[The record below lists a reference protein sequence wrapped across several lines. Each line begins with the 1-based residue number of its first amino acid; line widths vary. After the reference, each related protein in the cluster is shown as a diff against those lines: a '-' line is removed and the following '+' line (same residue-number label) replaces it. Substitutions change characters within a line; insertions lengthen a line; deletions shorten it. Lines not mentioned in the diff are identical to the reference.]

1 MAPAGRRP
9 GQNETRDAI
18 LDAARRQFASQGYD
32 GATVR
37 SIAAEAEVNAALL
50 HHFYGT
56 KQKLFVAAL
65 DLPVNPADM
74 VPVILAGPD
83 GEIGERLVRVFLGI
97 WAAPQSREPFLA
109 MLRSAATNDQVAT
122 MFRQFIDKAVLSKV
136 AEARGIPRI
145 RVAAAAAQMIGM
157 AMLRYIIGI
166 PPLVEATDEEIVTL
180 LAPVIQHYFDVP

>member
-65 DLPVNPADM
+65 DLPDNPADM

>member
-9 GQNETRDAI
+9 GQNETKDAI

-37 SIAAEAEVNAALL
+37 SIAAEAGVNAALL

-56 KQKLFVAAL
+56 KQQLFVASL
-65 DLPVNPADM
+65 NLPVNPADM

-83 GEIGERLVRVFLGI
+83 EEIGERLVRVFLGI

-109 MLRSAATNDQVAT
+109 MLRSAATNEQVAT
-122 MFRQFIDKAVLSKV
+122 MLRQFIDKAVLAKV

-145 RVAAAAAQMIGM
+145 RVAAAAAQMIGV

-166 PPLVEATDEEIVTL
+166 PPLVEAGDEEIITL